1 MSALNN
7 TNVAN
12 KLEANL
18 ANKMATGYVDHEA
31 QLLGKQGAHHNPL
44 DRNFD
49 GKVDFRDLKSNNN
62 ATFAHNPL
70 DKNFDGKVDY
80 KDFAGQSSSFSQT
93 STFQQTNVLNQ
104 GAYIQGTKRAS
115 LVRAQPT
122 IVETIQKDIV
132 IQERIHPVQ
141 KEEIQ
146 PIIYREREQ
155 LDVKQVT
162 QMLHETQIHPTI
174 IQQRELPAQRRE
186 AVVERG
192 AAITENFV
200 AASREVDAVTRTQV
214 VHAPIVQEVIKKTII
229 EEIQPVLERDIIQS
243 TVIQNT
249 QPIYEKIVEAPTV
262 LRSTT
267 IVQDRGF
274 IGGDLA
280 ALEAQGFNLGAA
292 GKRLSANY
300 SQTTFTSTS
309 TMAHNPLD
317 RNFDGKV
324 DYKDFAG
331 QPSMLG
337 QNMSAPLAGENLL
350 TSHGLKRRSL
360 VEALPQSYS
369 YLNNGLG
376 NNLDSKIVQQEMLA
390 GNAMSNS
397 ALPSKSV
404 L

>member
-7 TNVAN
+7 SNVAN

-18 ANKMATGYVDHEA
+18 ANKMATGYVDHESK
-31 QLLGKQGAHHNPL
+31 LMGKQGDHHNPL

-49 GKVDFRDLKSNNN
+49 GKVDMRDLKGNN
-62 ATFAHNPL
+62 AGVHHNPL
-70 DKNFDGKVDY
+70 DRNFDGKVDMRDL
-80 KDFAGQSSSFSQT
+80 KGNNSGVHHNPLDRNFDGKVDARDFVGQST
-93 STFQQTNVLNQ
+93 MLNQ
-104 GAYIQGTKRAS
+104 GAYVQGTKRAS
-115 LVRAQPT
+115 LVRAAPT
-122 IVETIQKDIV
+122 IVETVQKEVV

-162 QMLHETQIHPTI
+162 QMLHETQIQPTI

-192 AAITENFV
+192 AAITENYI
-200 AASREVDAVTRTQV
+200 AASRSVDAVSRTQV

-280 ALEAQGFNLGAA
+280 ALEAQGFVLGEA
-292 GKRLSANY
+292 GKRLSATY
-300 SQTTFTSTS
+300 SSQTIQTGL
-309 TMAHNPLD
+309 A
-317 RNFDGKV
+317 
-324 DYKDFAG
+324 
-331 QPSMLG
+331 
-337 QNMSAPLAGENLL
+337 APLAGQTYGMTSASENLV

-360 VEALPQSYS
+360 VEALPASYG
-369 YLNNGLG
+369 YLG
-376 NNLDSKIVQQEMLA
+376 NGLDSKIVQEEMRNGAALNHA
-390 GNAMSNS
+390 